1 MFILFLGVIGLNK
14 YPNNGDISEGPDEL
28 LLVKKVQTVITEEF
42 SGRIKA
48 EEESLEDWLLVL
60 ECVNECLEIIY
71 KENIYQVM

>member
-14 YPNNGDISEGPDEL
+14 YPNNGDISEGPDKL
-28 LLVKKVQTVITEEF
+28 LLVKFQTVITEEF
-42 SGRIKA
+42 IGRIKA